1 MPIIGQLALAL
12 ALILACYSIVANVL
26 GARFRIQPLLASARH
41 AHWAM
46 SAMVSVAVLTLWSS
60 LLQSDFSL
68 EYVASYSSLTLPTVY
83 KFTALWGGQQGSL
96 LFWTWLLSIFTAI
109 VAFQHRQRNPDIAPY
124 ALAVLAGLAVFFLF
138 MLNFVTRPF
147 DMLSRVP
154 TDGQDLNPLLQ
165 NYWMAIHPPSL
176 YTGYV
181 SASVPFAFGAAA
193 LITGRLDDAWIRST
207 RRWAIFSWFFLT
219 LGNLFGARWAYEVLG
234 WGGYW
239 AWDPVENAAFMP
251 WLVMTAYLH
260 SVMIQERKDMLK
272 VWNLALI
279 GMAFGLTL
287 FGTFITRSG
296 VISSVHSFTQSGLGP
311 FFLTFL
317 IVVAGSYTALLLAR
331 LRQLRSPAEMES
343 YLSREAAFLF
353 NNLVLVG
360 IAFAVFWGTLFPV
373 LSEAVRGVK
382 ITVGPPFF
390 DRVNAPLALALFFL
404 MGVGPLIAWRRS
416 SLDSVAKT
424 FTPPAIFGL
433 VTGFGAVAAGLREWY
448 ALAAFSLAAFAL
460 GTVFVEFRRGVS
472 ARRHMVSEGRARAVV
487 NLIGKNNRRYGG
499 YIIHVGVVLAFVG
512 IVGSSFFKTEVKRS
526 IKPGSA
532 FDIGPYE
539 IVFLGLKHEETPHL
553 ESALAQVEVLRHG
566 NPIALMQPGKL
577 FYKRPQQP
585 ATSVAIRSTPAN
597 DLYVVL
603 AGIDDDSGL
612 VTFQVFLTP
621 LVFWLWAG
629 GFIMA
634 FGTVIVMWPNLRE
647 RAVIAVALSAPVG
660 VRPLRQVSDG
670 EAEAMPGGD

>member
-1 MPIIGQLALAL
+1 MPLIGQLALTL
-12 ALILACYSIVANVL
+12 ALMVAVYSIAANLL
-26 GARFRIQPLLASARH
+26 GIRCNSPELLLSARH
-41 AHWAM
+41 ALWAM
-46 SAMVSVAVLTLWSS
+46 CAMVTVAVAALWTGLLT
-60 LLQSDFSL
+60 SDFSL
-68 EYVASYSSLTLPTVY
+68 EYVASYSSVTLPLPY
-83 KFTALWGGQQGSL
+83 KFAALWGGQQGSL
-96 LFWTWLLSIFTAI
+96 LFWTWLLSIFTSIAI
-109 VAFQHRQRNPDIAPY
+109 WQNRRRNPEITPW
-124 ALAVLAGLAVFFLF
+124 ALIVLAAVAVFFLG

-147 DMLSRVP
+147 DMLATIP
-154 TDGQDLNPLLQ
+154 ADGQDLNPLLQ

-193 LITGRLDDAWIRST
+193 LITGRLDDTWIRST

-311 FFLTFL
+311 YFLGFL
-317 IVVAGSYTALLLAR
+317 ITAAVLYTGLLLFR
-331 LRQLRSPAEMES
+331 VRELRTPAEFES

-390 DRVNAPLALALFFL
+390 DKVNAPLALALIFL

-416 SLDSVAKT
+416 SLDTVAKT
-424 FTPPAIFGL
+424 FAAPVFFGV
-433 VTGFGAVAAGLREWY
+433 VTGVCAFIAGMREWY
-448 ALAAFSLAAFAL
+448 VLTALSLGAFVL

-472 ARRHMVSEGRARAVV
+472 ARRHMVSENSARALV
-487 NLIGKNNRRYGG
+487 NLVAKNNRRYGG
-499 YIIHVGVVLAFVG
+499 YVIHVGVVMAFVG
-512 IVGSSFFKTEVKRS
+512 IIASSFFKTEVKKS
-526 IKPGSA
+526 LKQGESFQVGS
-532 FDIGPYE
+532 YE
-539 IVFLGLKHEETPHL
+539 LEFLGLSQIETPHL
-553 ESALAQVEVLRHG
+553 ETIAARLEVMRDG
-566 NPIALMQPGKL
+566 KPIVMMEPAKL

-585 ATSVAIRSTPAN
+585 ATSAAIRSTPAA

-603 AGIDDDSGL
+603 AGIDDATGL
-612 VTFQVFLTP
+612 TTFQVFLTP

-629 GFIMA
+629 GLMMA
-634 FGTVIVMWPNLRE
+634 LGTVVVMWPNVRE
-647 RAVIAVALSAPVG
+647 RAAIAAAVRAPASVDIG
-660 VRPLRQVSDG
+660 
-670 EAEAMPGGD
+670 AETVPGGD

>member
-1 MPIIGQLALAL
+1 MPLIGQFALAI
-12 ALILACYSIVANVL
+12 ALIVAFYSILANVI
-26 GARFRIQPLLASARH
+26 GARRAMPSLIASARH
-41 AHWAM
+41 AVWAM
-46 SAMVSVAVLTLWSS
+46 CAMITVAIVALWIS
-60 LLQSDFSL
+60 LLRSDFSL
-68 EYVASYSSLTLPTVY
+68 EYVSSYTSLTLPTFY
-83 KFTALWGGQQGSL
+83 KVTALWGGQQGSL
-96 LFWTWLLSIFTAI
+96 LLWTWLLSIFTAI
-109 VAFQHRQRNPDIAPY
+109 TAFQNRRRNAEIAPY
-124 ALAVLAGLAVFFLF
+124 ALAVLVGVAIFFLG

-147 DMLSRVP
+147 DMLATIPS
-154 TDGQDLNPLLQ
+154 DGQDLNPLLQ

-311 FFLTFL
+311 YFLTFL
-317 IVVAGSYTALLLAR
+317 ITVAVLYAALLLWR
-331 LRQLRSPAEMES
+331 VKDLRTPAEFES

-353 NNLVLVG
+353 NNLILVG

-390 DRVNAPLALALFFL
+390 NKVNAPLALALIFL

-416 SLDSVAKT
+416 SWNALTKT
-424 FTPPAIFGL
+424 FATPAALGAIAGIAAF
-433 VTGFGAVAAGLREWY
+433 AAGLRQWY
-448 ALAAFSLAAFAL
+448 VLTALSLAAFVL
-460 GTVFVEFRRGVS
+460 GTVLAEFRRGVG
-472 ARRHMVSEGRARAVV
+472 ARRHLVNEPPAKALV
-487 NLIGKNNRRYGG
+487 NLVAKNNRRYGG
-499 YIIHVGVVLAFVG
+499 YIIHVGVILAFVG
-512 IVGSSFFKTEVKRS
+512 IVASSFFKTEVKKSLTRGQS
-526 IKPGSA
+526 LQIGS
-532 FDIGPYE
+532 YE
-539 IVFLGLKHEETPHL
+539 LVYMGLDDAETPHV
-553 ESALAQVEVLRHG
+553 ETARARIEVLRNG
-566 NPIALMQPGKL
+566 EPIAMMRPAKL
-577 FYKRPQQP
+577 FFKREQQP
-585 ATSVAIRSTPAN
+585 ATSVAIRSTPAS

-603 AGIDDDSGL
+603 AGIDDASQT
-612 VTFQVFLTP
+612 VTLQVFLTP
-621 LVFWLWAG
+621 LVF
-629 GFIMA
+629 
-634 FGTVIVMWPNLRE
+634 
-647 RAVIAVALSAPVG
+647 
-660 VRPLRQVSDG
+660 
-670 EAEAMPGGD
+670 

>member
-1 MPIIGQLALAL
+1 MPLIGQLALAL
-12 ALILACYSIVANVL
+12 ALILAFYSIVANVL
-26 GARFRIQPLLASARH
+26 GARRSIPALVASARH
-41 AHWAM
+41 AVWATC
-46 SAMVSVAVLTLWSS
+46 AMVTIAVLALWTS
-60 LLQSDFSL
+60 LLKSDFSL
-68 EYVASYSSLTLPTVY
+68 EYVASYTSSTLPTVY
-83 KFTALWGGQQGSL
+83 KMTALWGGQQGSL
-96 LFWTWLLSIFTAI
+96 LLWTWLLTIFTAI
-109 VAFQHRQRNPDIAPY
+109 VAFQNRRRNPEIAPY
-124 ALAVLAGLAVFFLF
+124 ALAVLAGLAIFFLG

-147 DMLSRVP
+147 DMLATIP

-193 LITGRLDDAWIRST
+193 LITGSLDDTWIRST

-311 FFLTFL
+311 YFLSFL
-317 IVVAGSYTALLLAR
+317 ITAAVLYTGLLLFR
-331 LRQLRSPAEMES
+331 VKSLRTPAEFES

-390 DRVNAPLALALFFL
+390 DKVNAPLALALVFL

-416 SLDSVAKT
+416 SLDTVAKT
-424 FTPPAIFGL
+424 FAAPVI
-433 VTGFGAVAAGLREWY
+433 FGAVTGICAFIAGLREWY
-448 ALAAFSLAAFAL
+448 VLTALSLGAFAL

-472 ARRHMVSEGRARAVV
+472 ARRHMVSENPARAIV
-487 NLIGKNNRRYGG
+487 NLVAKNNRRYGG
-499 YIIHVGVVLAFVG
+499 YIIHIGVVMAFVG
-512 IVGSSFFKTEVKRS
+512 IVASSFFKTEVKKS
-526 IKPGSA
+526 LKQGESFQVGS
-532 FDIGPYE
+532 YE
-539 IVFLGLKHEETPHL
+539 LEFLGLSQNETSHL
-553 ESALAQVEVLRHG
+553 ETISARLELLRDG
-566 NPIALMQPGKL
+566 KPIVLMQPAKL

-585 ATSVAIRSTPAN
+585 ATSVAIRSTPAA

-603 AGIDDDSGL
+603 AGIDDATGL
-612 VTFQVFLTP
+612 TTFQVFLTP

-629 GFIMA
+629 GLIMA
-634 FGTVIVMWPNLRE
+634 LGTVVAMWPNVRE
-647 RAVIAVALSAPVG
+647 RAAIAAA
-660 VRPLRQVSDG
+660 VRLPATVDIG
-670 EAEAMPGGD
+670 AETAPGGD

>member
-1 MPIIGQLALAL
+1 MPLIGQLALAL
-12 ALILACYSIVANVL
+12 ALILAFYSIVANVL
-26 GARFRIQPLLASARH
+26 GARRSIPVLVASARH
-41 AHWAM
+41 AVWATC
-46 SAMVSVAVLTLWSS
+46 AMVTIAVLALWTS
-60 LLQSDFSL
+60 LLKSDFSL
-68 EYVASYSSLTLPTVY
+68 EYVASYTSSTLPTVY
-83 KFTALWGGQQGSL
+83 KITALWGGQQGSL
-96 LFWTWLLSIFTAI
+96 LLWTWLLTIFMAI
-109 VAFQHRQRNPDIAPY
+109 VAFQNRRRNPEIAPY
-124 ALAVLAGLAVFFLF
+124 AVAVLAGLAIFFLG

-147 DMLSRVP
+147 DMLATIP
-154 TDGQDLNPLLQ
+154 ADGQDLNPLLQ

-193 LITGRLDDAWIRST
+193 LITGRLDDTWIRST

-311 FFLTFL
+311 YFLGFL
-317 IVVAGSYTALLLAR
+317 ITAAVLYAGLLLFR
-331 LRQLRSPAEMES
+331 VKSLRTPAEFES

-390 DRVNAPLALALFFL
+390 DKVNAPLALALVFL

-416 SLDSVAKT
+416 SLDTVAKT
-424 FTPPAIFGL
+424 FAAPVIFGV
-433 VTGFGAVAAGLREWY
+433 VTGICAFIAGLREWY
-448 ALAAFSLAAFAL
+448 VLTALSLGAFAL

-472 ARRHMVSEGRARAVV
+472 ARRHMVSENPARAFV
-487 NLIGKNNRRYGG
+487 NLVAKNNRRYGG
-499 YIIHVGVVLAFVG
+499 YIIHIGVVMAFVG
-512 IVGSSFFKTEVKRS
+512 IVASSFFKTEVKKS
-526 IKPGSA
+526 LKQGESFQVGS
-532 FDIGPYE
+532 YE
-539 IVFLGLKHEETPHL
+539 LEFLGLSQNETSHL
-553 ESALAQVEVLRHG
+553 ETISARLELLRDGKPIVLME
-566 NPIALMQPGKL
+566 PAKL

-585 ATSVAIRSTPAN
+585 ATSVAIRSTPAA

-603 AGIDDDSGL
+603 AGIDDATGL
-612 VTFQVFLTP
+612 TTFQVFLTP

-629 GFIMA
+629 GLIMA
-634 FGTVIVMWPNLRE
+634 LGTVVAMWPNVRE
-647 RAVIAVALSAPVG
+647 RAAIAAA
-660 VRPLRQVSDG
+660 VRVPATVDIG
-670 EAEAMPGGD
+670 AETVTGGD

>member
-1 MPIIGQLALAL
+1 MPLIGQLALAL
-12 ALILACYSIVANVL
+12 ALILAFYSIVANVL
-26 GARFRIQPLLASARH
+26 GARRSIPALVASARH
-41 AHWAM
+41 AVWATC
-46 SAMVSVAVLTLWSS
+46 AMVTIAVLALWTS
-60 LLQSDFSL
+60 LLKSDFSL
-68 EYVASYSSLTLPTVY
+68 EYVASYTSSTLPTVY
-83 KFTALWGGQQGSL
+83 KITALWGGQQGSL
-96 LFWTWLLSIFTAI
+96 LLWTWLLTIFMAI
-109 VAFQHRQRNPDIAPY
+109 VAFQNRRRNPEIAPY
-124 ALAVLAGLAVFFLF
+124 AVAVLAGLAIFFLG

-147 DMLSRVP
+147 DMLATIP
-154 TDGQDLNPLLQ
+154 ADGQDLNPLLQ

-193 LITGRLDDAWIRST
+193 LITGRLDDTWIRST

-311 FFLTFL
+311 YFLGFL
-317 IVVAGSYTALLLAR
+317 ITAAVLYAGLLLFR
-331 LRQLRSPAEMES
+331 VKSLRTPAEFES

-390 DRVNAPLALALFFL
+390 DKVNAPLALALVFL

-416 SLDSVAKT
+416 SLDTVTKT
-424 FTPPAIFGL
+424 FAAPVIFGV
-433 VTGFGAVAAGLREWY
+433 VTGICAFIAGLREWY
-448 ALAAFSLAAFAL
+448 VLTALSLGAFAL

-472 ARRHMVSEGRARAVV
+472 ARRHMVSENPARAFV
-487 NLIGKNNRRYGG
+487 NLVAKNNRRYGG
-499 YIIHVGVVLAFVG
+499 YIIHIGVVMAFVG
-512 IVGSSFFKTEVKRS
+512 IVASSFFKTEVKKS
-526 IKPGSA
+526 LKQGESFQVGS
-532 FDIGPYE
+532 YE
-539 IVFLGLKHEETPHL
+539 LEFLGLSQNETSHL
-553 ESALAQVEVLRHG
+553 ETISARLELLRDGKPIVLME
-566 NPIALMQPGKL
+566 PAKL

-585 ATSVAIRSTPAN
+585 ATSVAIRSTPAA

-603 AGIDDDSGL
+603 AGIDDATGL
-612 VTFQVFLTP
+612 TTFQVFLTP

-629 GFIMA
+629 GLIMA
-634 FGTVIVMWPNLRE
+634 LGTVVAMWPNVRE
-647 RAVIAVALSAPVG
+647 RAAIAAA
-660 VRPLRQVSDG
+660 VRVPATVDIG
-670 EAEAMPGGD
+670 AETVTGGD

>member
-1 MPIIGQLALAL
+1 MLLIGELALAL
-12 ALILACYSIVANVL
+12 ALIVAFYSIVAHVI
-26 GARFRIQPLLASARH
+26 GASSDIPALLMSARH
-41 AHWAM
+41 AVWAM
-46 SAMVSVAVLTLWSS
+46 AAMVTVAVLALWIS
-60 LLQSDFSL
+60 LLENDFTL
-68 EYVASYSSLTLPTVY
+68 EYVATYSSLTLPTIY
-83 KFTALWGGQQGSL
+83 KLTALWGGQQGSL
-96 LFWTWLLSIFTAI
+96 LFWTWLLSIFTAV
-109 VAFQHRQRNPDIAPY
+109 VAFQHRRNSALAPY
-124 ALAVLAGLAVFFLF
+124 ALSVLAGLAIFFLF

-147 DMLSRVP
+147 EMVTRVSA
-154 TDGQDLNPLLQ
+154 DGQDLNPLLQ

-181 SASVPFAFGAAA
+181 SASVPFAFGTAA
-193 LITGRLDDAWIRST
+193 LITGRFDDSWIRST

-272 VWNLALI
+272 IWNLALI
-279 GMAFGLTL
+279 GMAFCLTL

-317 IVVAGSYTALLLAR
+317 IAVAVSYTVLLVAR
-331 LRQLRSPAEMES
+331 VKELRSPAEMES

-390 DRVNAPLALALFFL
+390 DKVNAPLALALIFL
-404 MGVGPLIAWRRS
+404 MGFGPLIAWRRT
-416 SLDSVAKT
+416 SLDSLAKT
-424 FTPPAIFGL
+424 FAAPAFFGL
-433 VTGFGAVAAGLREWY
+433 VTGLGAAFAGLREWY
-448 ALAAFSLAAFAL
+448 VLLAFSLSAFAL
-460 GTVFVEFRRGVS
+460 GTVFLEFRRGAS
-472 ARRHMVSEGRARAVV
+472 ARQHLIQETPARAVV
-487 NLIGKNNRRYGG
+487 NLIAKNNRRYGG
-499 YIIHVGVVLAFVG
+499 YTVHVGVALAFIG
-512 IVGSSFFKTEVKRS
+512 IVGSSFFKTEVKATL
-526 IKPGSA
+526 KPGGSV
-532 FDIGPYE
+532 DVGPYE
-539 IVFLGLKHEETPHL
+539 LVFLGLRHDQTPHL
-553 ESALAQVEVLRHG
+553 ESARAELEVLRKG
-566 NPIALMQPGKL
+566 QPIARMRPGKL
-577 FYKRPQQP
+577 FYRRQQQP
-585 ATSVAIRSTPAN
+585 ATSVAIRSTPAS

-603 AGIDDDSGL
+603 ASIDDSNGT
-612 VTFQVFLTP
+612 VMFQIFLTP

-629 GFIMA
+629 GFVMA
-634 FGTVIVMWPNLRE
+634 LGTLVAIWPNVRE
-647 RAVIAVALSAPVG
+647 RAAMAAAVRSPV
-660 VRPLRQVSDG
+660 RIEPYP
-670 EAEAMPGGD
+670 AAGGD

>member
-1 MPIIGQLALAL
+1 MPFIGELALAL
-12 ALILACYSIVANVL
+12 ALVLAAYSVIANVV
-26 GARFRIQPLLASARH
+26 GARASIPSLIVSARH
-41 AHWAM
+41 ALFAM
-46 SAMVSVAVLTLWSS
+46 CAMVTIAVGALLTS
-60 LLQSDFSL
+60 LLHSDFSL
-68 EYVASYSSLTLPTVY
+68 EYVASYTSLSLPTIF
-83 KFTALWGGQQGSL
+83 KITALWGGQQGSL

-109 VAFQHRQRNPDIAPY
+109 VAFQNRRRNLDMAPY
-124 ALAVLAGLAVFFLF
+124 ALAVLAGVAIFFLG

-147 DMLSRVP
+147 DLLAVIP
-154 TDGQDLNPLLQ
+154 KDGQDLNPLLQ

-193 LITGRLDDAWIRST
+193 LIVGRFDDNWIRAT

-272 VWNLALI
+272 VWNLVLI

-311 FFLTFL
+311 YFLTFL
-317 IVVAGSYTALLLAR
+317 IVVVVLYSGLLLSR
-331 LRQLRSPAEMES
+331 VRQLRTPAEFES

-390 DRVNAPLALALFFL
+390 NKVNGPLALALIFL

-416 SLDSVAKT
+416 SFDSLAKT
-424 FTPPAIFGL
+424 FASPAIFG
-433 VTGFGAVAAGLREWY
+433 VTVGICAFLAGLREWY
-448 ALAAFSLAAFAL
+448 VLTALSLGAFVL
-460 GTVFVEFRRGVS
+460 GTIVVEFRRGVQ
-472 ARRHMVSEGRARAVV
+472 ARRHMVSESVPKAVV

-499 YIIHVGVVLAFVG
+499 YVIHIGVVMAFVG
-512 IVGSSFFKTEVKRS
+512 IVASAFFKTEVKKSVREGDTFQVGS
-526 IKPGSA
+526 YELQYLGIKTT
-532 FDIGPYE
+532 
-539 IVFLGLKHEETPHL
+539 ETAHL
-553 ESALAQVEVLRHG
+553 ETDRARVEVRSNG
-566 NPIALMQPGKL
+566 KPIAMMEPAKL
-577 FYKRPQQP
+577 FYKRLQQP
-585 ATSVAIRSTPAN
+585 ATAVAIRSTPAS

-603 AGIDDDSGL
+603 AGIDSQTGL
-612 VTFQVFLTP
+612 ATFQVFLTP

-634 FGTVIVMWPNLRE
+634 FGTVIVMWPNVRE
-647 RAVIAVALSAPVG
+647 RAVIAAA
-660 VRPLRQVSDG
+660 VRASSPPLDADTQIV
-670 EAEAMPGGD
+670 PGGD

>member
-1 MPIIGQLALAL
+1 MPLIGQLALAL
-12 ALILACYSIVANVL
+12 ALILAVYSIVANVV
-26 GARFRIQPLLASARH
+26 GARRGIPTLVVSARH
-41 AHWAM
+41 AVWAVWAM
-46 SAMVSVAVLTLWSS
+46 VTVAMGALWMS
-60 LLQSDFSL
+60 LLHSDLSL
-68 EYVASYSSLTLPTVY
+68 EYVASYTSTTLPTFY
-83 KFTALWGGQQGSL
+83 KITSLWGGQQGSL
-96 LFWTWLLSIFTAI
+96 LLWTWLLTLFTAI
-109 VAFQHRQRNPDIAPY
+109 AAFQNRRRNPEITPY
-124 ALAVLAGLAVFFLF
+124 ALAVLAGVAIFFLL

-147 DMLSRVP
+147 DMLAAIP
-154 TDGQDLNPLLQ
+154 AEGQDLNPLLQ

-193 LITGRLDDAWIRST
+193 LITGRLDDGWIRST

-287 FGTFITRSG
+287 FGTFLTRSG
-296 VISSVHSFTQSGLGP
+296 VISSVHSFTASGLGP
-311 FFLTFL
+311 YFLTFL
-317 IVVAGSYTALLLAR
+317 IVIAVLYTGLLLAR
-331 LRQLRSPAEMES
+331 VKSLRTKAEFES

-390 DRVNAPLALALFFL
+390 DKVNSPLALALIFL
-404 MGVGPLIAWRRS
+404 MGVGPLVAWRRS
-416 SLDSVAKT
+416 SLDNLWRALAAPAT
-424 FTPPAIFGL
+424 FGI
-433 VTGFGAVAAGLREWY
+433 VTGICAFFAGMHRWY
-448 ALAAFSLAAFAL
+448 ALTALSLAAFVL
-460 GTVFVEFRRGVS
+460 GTVVAEFRRGVG
-472 ARRHMVSEGRARAVV
+472 ARRHMVSESAPRAVV
-487 NLIGKNNRRYGG
+487 NLVAKNNRRYGG
-499 YIIHVGVVLAFVG
+499 YVIHVGVILAFVG
-512 IVGSSFFKTEVKRS
+512 IVASSFFRVEVKKS
-526 IKPGSA
+526 VKEGES
-532 FDIGPYE
+532 FFIGPYE
-539 IVFLGLKHEETPHL
+539 LVYLGMSTVETPHL
-553 ESALAQVEVLRHG
+553 ESASARVEVLRSG
-566 NPIALMQPGKL
+566 KPLVVMTPAKL

-585 ATSVAIRSTPAN
+585 ATKVAIRSTPAS
-597 DLYVVL
+597 DLYLVL
-603 AGIDDDSGL
+603 AGIDDNTGM

-629 GFIMA
+629 GLIMA
-634 FGTVIVMWPNLRE
+634 LGTVIVMWPNVRE
-647 RAVIAVALSAPVG
+647 RAAIAAA
-660 VRPLRQVSDG
+660 VRSPAGIDLDPQTV
-670 EAEAMPGGD
+670 PGGD

>member
-1 MPIIGQLALAL
+1 MPLIGQLALAL
-12 ALILACYSIVANVL
+12 GLIVAGYSIVANVI
-26 GARFRIQPLLASARH
+26 GARRSIPALIVSARH
-41 AHWAM
+41 AIWALC
-46 SAMVSVAVLTLWSS
+46 AMVTVAVAALWMS

-68 EYVASYSSLTLPTVY
+68 EYVASYTSTTLPTVY
-83 KFTALWGGQQGSL
+83 KLTALWGGQQGSL
-96 LFWTWLLSIFTAI
+96 LLWTWLLTIFSAI
-109 VAFQHRQRNPDIAPY
+109 VAFQNRRRNPEIAPY
-124 ALAVLAGLAVFFLF
+124 ALAVLAAVAIFFLG

-147 DMLSRVP
+147 DLLAAIP
-154 TDGQDLNPLLQ
+154 ADGQDLNPLLQ

-181 SASVPFAFGAAA
+181 SASVPFAFGTAA
-193 LITGRLDDAWIRST
+193 LITGRLDDNWIRST

-272 VWNLALI
+272 VWNLVLI

-287 FGTFITRSG
+287 FGTFLTRSG
-296 VISSVHSFTQSGLGP
+296 VISSVHSFTESGLGP
-311 FFLTFL
+311 YFLTFL
-317 IVVAGSYTALLLAR
+317 IATVVLYGGLLISR
-331 LRQLRSPAEMES
+331 VKMLRTPAEFES

-390 DRVNAPLALALFFL
+390 NKVNAPLALALIFL

-416 SLDSVAKT
+416 SLDLLAKT
-424 FTPPAIFGL
+424 FAAPTVLAVVTGLGAIF
-433 VTGFGAVAAGLREWY
+433 AGLHKWY
-448 ALAAFSLAAFAL
+448 VLTAFSLAAFGL

-472 ARRHMVSEGRARAVV
+472 ARRHMVSERPAKALV
-487 NLIGKNNRRYGG
+487 NLVAKNNRRYGG
-499 YIIHVGVVLAFVG
+499 YIIHIGVILAFVG
-512 IVGSSFFKTEVKRS
+512 IVASSFFRIEVKKSVRQGES
-526 IKPGSA
+526 
-532 FDIGPYE
+532 FYVGPYE
-539 IVFLGLKHEETPHL
+539 LVYLGLTTDETAHL
-553 ESALAQVEVLRHG
+553 ETARARVEVMREG
-566 NPIALMQPGKL
+566 KPVALMEPAKL

-585 ATSVAIRSTPAN
+585 ATMVAIRSTPAS
-597 DLYVVL
+597 DLYLVL
-603 AGIDDDSGL
+603 AGIDDNTGS
-612 VTFQVFLTP
+612 VTFQAFLTP

-629 GFIMA
+629 GLIMA
-634 FGTVIVMWPNLRE
+634 LGTVVVMWPNVRE
-647 RAVIAVALSAPVG
+647 RAAIASALRVPANVQSGAEPVPGVI
-660 VRPLRQVSDG
+660 DG
-670 EAEAMPGGD
+670 